1 MENLESK
8 TVADIVSAN
17 IKTADVFKKYG
28 IDFCCGG
35 GITLDKACEKHKVD
49 RDVLIKEIHAAE
61 KKSGRDHDYKSW
73 SPGFLADYILNT
85 HHTYVREALG
95 LLDQYMAKVV
105 KVHGGHHAP
114 LLEIQELYA
123 AIASELKQH
132 MMKEEQIL
140 FPYIKKLE
148 DAITGGGLPPG
159 SHFGTVRNP
168 IQVMNQEHENAG
180 DLMSRIR
187 VLTNNYTPPEW
198 SCNTFKALYAKLLE
212 FEQDLHLHVHL
223 ENNILFPKAIELE
236 QRFNKGIA
244 S

>member
-8 TVADIVSAN
+8 TIADIVSEN

-35 GITLDKACEKHKVD
+35 GITLNKACEKHQVD
-49 RDVLIKEIHAAE
+49 RDALIKEINAA
-61 KKSGRDHDYKSW
+61 GIIHNRQNDYKSW
-73 SPGFLADYILNT
+73 PPGFLAEYIQHT
-85 HHTYVREALG
+85 HHAYVREALN

-105 KVHGGHHAP
+105 KVHGAHHTA
-114 LLEIQELYA
+114 LYEIKELYA
-123 AIASELKQH
+123 AIAGELKQH
-132 MMKEEQIL
+132 MMKEEHVL

-148 DAITGGGLPPG
+148 MANEEGAILPAA
-159 SHFGTVRNP
+159 HFGTVRNP

-180 DLMSRIR
+180 DLMARIK
-187 VLTNNYTPPEW
+187 VLSNNYTAPEW
-198 SCNTFKALYAKLLE
+198 ACNTFKALYAKLDE

-236 QRFNKGIA
+236 QRINKG
-244 S
+244 SE